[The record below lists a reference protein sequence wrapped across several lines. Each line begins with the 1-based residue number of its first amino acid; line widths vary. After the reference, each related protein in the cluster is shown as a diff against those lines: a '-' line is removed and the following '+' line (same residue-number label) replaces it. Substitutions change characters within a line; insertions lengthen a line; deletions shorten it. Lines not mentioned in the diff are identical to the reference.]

1 MSKRPW
7 GYQPRQLPQV
17 VPLSLQKLRDLADS
31 LRVFFVDHGLGQGLL
46 SCQCSATQSYLHHE
60 YAAIGLFHKISN
72 EVAKN
77 LNRRIVTLKMQ
88 VCRKPEAQ
96 QG

>member
-1 MSKRPW
+1 
-7 GYQPRQLPQV
+7 
-17 VPLSLQKLRDLADS
+17 
-31 LRVFFVDHGLGQGLL
+31 LGQGLL

-77 LNRRIVTLKMQ
+77 LNRRILTLKMK
-88 VCRKPEAQ
+88 VCRERLVE
-96 QG
+96 

>member
-1 MSKRPW
+1 MVQQHPDQAFR
-7 GYQPRQLPQV
+7 
-17 VPLSLQKLRDLADS
+17 SLLAAKLRAQLQEP
-31 LRVFFVDHGLGQGLL
+31 LNIRNGLCHGLL
-46 SCQCSATQSYLHHE
+46 SSQCSATQSYLHHE

-77 LNRRIVTLKMQ
+77 LNRRILTLKMQ